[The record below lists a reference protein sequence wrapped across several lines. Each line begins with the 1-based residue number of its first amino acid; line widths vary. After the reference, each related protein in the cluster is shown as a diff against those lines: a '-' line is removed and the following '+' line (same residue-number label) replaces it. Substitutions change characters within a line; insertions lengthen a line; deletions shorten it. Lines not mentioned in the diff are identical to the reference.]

1 MKYLTCG
8 WILLLS
14 GLLFGC
20 GPSRQEFQLQQQRV
34 DLGALRGL
42 VLPLLYPN
50 GAGDVP
56 NCPVNEFNMPGQGF
70 RANGSTGGISY
81 TRITPATSANAVGA
95 GLNTTFFSD
104 VPFNWDTAILV
115 VDDFGNN
122 VYKLGSSLF
131 SQSVLD
137 EATLK
142 SLQQQG
148 AVSHGALVMRQITN
162 EIAGTKRYTLK
173 RKFAA
178 GSVWLYS
185 ENTTGKRLVV
195 KAVNTRLQ
203 NTSTIAR
210 LTSAAITDVLTNSNY
225 KVDGVVTINM
235 SFALMP
241 CEVYKDYTLWDAGKQ
256 DTQTFEEYMNEIA
269 QLNLVDYDE
278 LVAAVIEST
287 NQPGDPLLGLMQDPN
302 QGSSKHVYV
311 AASGNYSLNKPM
323 YPASWR
329 EVVDVTGSR
338 VGNSTI
344 RDARFFNAGEV
355 MDIGASFRL
364 NPPLSTGGQP
374 VFYFGTSYA
383 TPTVSVFSALDTA
396 GSRQCANGQSISDL
410 AINDL
415 DLVDAPLK
423 DAVLALCP

>member
-1 MKYLTCG
+1 MKRLAYV
-8 WILLLS
+8 WVLLLS
-14 GLLFGC
+14 GFLYGC
-20 GPSRQEFQLQQQRV
+20 GPSGQEFQFQPLTI
-34 DLGALRGL
+34 DLGALQGL

-50 GAGDVP
+50 GTGDVES
-56 NCPVNEFNMPGQGF
+56 CPVNEFNMPGQGW
-70 RANGSTGGISY
+70 RLNGSTGGISY
-81 TRITPATSANAVGA
+81 TRITPATSAKSVGA
-95 GLNTTFFSD
+95 GLNTTFFSG
-104 VPFNWDTAILV
+104 VPFNWDAAILV

-122 VYKLGSSLF
+122 VYQLGSSLF
-131 SQSVLD
+131 TQSVLD
-137 EATLK
+137 DATLK

-148 AVSHGALVMRQITN
+148 VISHGALVMRQITN

-173 RKFAA
+173 RKFAS

-185 ENTTGKRLVV
+185 ENSTGKRLVV

-203 NTSTIAR
+203 NTSIISS
-210 LTSAAITDVLTNSNY
+210 LTSAAITDVQTNANY

-241 CEVYKDYTLWDAGKQ
+241 CTVYEDYTLWDAGKQ
-256 DTQTFEEYMNEIA
+256 DTQTFEEYMGEVA

-287 NQPGDPLLGLMQDPN
+287 NQPSDPLHRLMQDPS
-302 QGSSKHVYV
+302 QGASKHVYV
-311 AASGNYSLNKPM
+311 AASGNYSLTKPM
-323 YPASWR
+323 YPAGWK

-338 VGNSTI
+338 VGKPSV
-344 RDARFFNAGEV
+344 RDTSFFNAGEI

-374 VFYFGTSYA
+374 VYYFGTSYA

-396 GSRQCANGQSISDL
+396 GNRQCANGQGISDL

-423 DAVLALCP
+423 NAVLVLCP